1 MTYAPFHRANPT
13 SVTVT
18 AGGTPVGVIANVNAM
33 IENGVYQI
41 PELAANPGF
50 DIRFNFTGLQ
60 FIPDAIVTRL
70 WYDGAH
76 QVEIHLWDYVVDEFV
91 LVDQV
96 IPTDTYL
103 IKEAPFPP
111 QARFVSSGAAI
122 MRFLHNQ
129 QGNASEDIYWD
140 YVALWHRPF
149 PPVTVYT

>member
-76 QVEIHLWDYVVDEFV
+76 QVEIHL
-91 LVDQV
+91 
-96 IPTDTYL
+96 
-103 IKEAPFPP
+103 
-111 QARFVSSGAAI
+111 
-122 MRFLHNQ
+122 
-129 QGNASEDIYWD
+129 
-140 YVALWHRPF
+140 
-149 PPVTVYT
+149 